1 MCIQLKKELK
11 NPKPKSERKKKKPQ
25 ENYRTVSFMNIDA
38 NTPNKILAN
47 QIQ

>member
-1 MCIQLKKELK
+1 MCIRLKKELK
-11 NPKPKSERKKKKPQ
+11 NPTPKSERKKEPQ

-38 NTPNKILAN
+38 NIPNKILAN